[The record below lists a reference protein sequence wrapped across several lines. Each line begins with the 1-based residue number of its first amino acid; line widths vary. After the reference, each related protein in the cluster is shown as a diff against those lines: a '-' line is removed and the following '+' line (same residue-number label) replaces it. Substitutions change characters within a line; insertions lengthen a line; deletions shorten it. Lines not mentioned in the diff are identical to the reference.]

1 MRVLLVEDEPLLADA
16 VADGL
21 REQGWAVDVAYDGL
35 DALEKALVNRY
46 EVVVLDRDL
55 PGMHGDDVCTRLVGS
70 GTSSRILMLT
80 AATGIRDRVEGLRLG
95 SDDYLCKPFDF
106 PELVA
111 RLQALARRA
120 EPARPPVL
128 RRAGITLDPARRIAD
143 REGRTLQLTRK
154 EFAVLEILMGA
165 EGAVVSAEELLE
177 RAWDENADP
186 FTNAVRITMGTLRR
200 KLGDP
205 PVISTVVG
213 AGYRL

>member
-1 MRVLLVEDEPLLADA
+1 MRVLIAEVEPLLADA

-21 REQGWAVDVAYDGL
+21 REQGWAVDVTYDGL
-35 DALEKALVNRY
+35 DALEKAQVNRY

-55 PGMHGDDVCTRLVGS
+55 PGMHGDDVCSRLVKDGS
-70 GTSSRILMLT
+70 PSRILMLT
-80 AATGIRDRVEGLRLG
+80 ASTGISDRVEGLQLG
-95 SDDYLCKPFDF
+95 SDDYLCKPFAF

-111 RLQALARRA
+111 RVQALARRA

-128 RRAGITLDPARRIAD
+128 HRGGITLDPARRTAD
-143 REGRTLQLTRK
+143 REGRPLQLTRK
-154 EFAVLEILMGA
+154 EFAVLEILMAA

-200 KLGDP
+200 KLGEP
-205 PVISTVVG
+205 PIISTVVG
-213 AGYRL
+213 VGYRL

>member
-1 MRVLLVEDEPLLADA
+1 MRVLVAEDEPLLADT
-16 VADGL
+16 VAEGL

-35 DALEKALVNRY
+35 DALEKAQVNRY
-46 EVVVLDRDL
+46 EVVILDRDL
-55 PGMHGDDVCTRLVGS
+55 PGLHGDDVCRRLIHD
-70 GTSSRILMLT
+70 GTHSRILMLT
-80 AATGIRDRVEGLRLG
+80 ASTGISDRVAGLRLG
-95 SDDYLCKPFDF
+95 SDDYLCKPFAF

-111 RLQALARRA
+111 RVQALARRA

-128 RRAGITLDPARRIAD
+128 RRAGITLDAARRTAD
-143 REGRTLQLTRK
+143 RDGRPLQLTRK
-154 EFAVLEILMGA
+154 EFAVLEILLAA

-200 KLGDP
+200 KLGEP
-205 PVISTVVG
+205 PLIHTVLG